1 MAWWQDTY
9 KYARLVMS
17 LVAKTD
23 RHGKDIEALQA
34 EVKGLTA
41 AIQQMAFDRQRDRDN
56 AEHAKQVT
64 QLQHELLVS
73 RLETKL
79 LSYERGL
86 PPPAGADL
94 RDEQP

>member
-1 MAWWQDTY
+1 MPWWQDTY
-9 KYARLVMS
+9 KYAKLVMS

-23 RHGKDIEALQA
+23 RHETDIKALQA
-34 EVKGLTA
+34 EVKRLSDSLQDV
-41 AIQQMAFDRQRDRDN
+41 IFERQRDRDN
-56 AEHAKQVT
+56 AEHARQVA

-86 PPPAGADL
+86 PPPTSSDDL
-94 RDEQP
+94 L